1 MKVIII
7 GGVAAGMSAASKMK
21 RIDSQAEVIVYEKG
35 SFLSYGACGLPYYAA
50 GLNDDYRKMI
60 ARTQEEFEAA
70 GIEIHTKCQAMK
82 VIPQEKAVFVKNLET
97 GKMFLDSYDKLLIAT
112 GASAVVPDIP
122 GTNLRGVHFLKTM
135 EDGFLLKEMVKH
147 SEIQNI
153 VIAGGGYIGIEA
165 AETLNAAGKNVRVIE
180 AAGRI
185 LKPFDDEIEKIIR
198 EHLEQKGIKMHL
210 GERLRE
216 IESSQNGTVTGV
228 KTDEDSY
235 QADLVLLALGIR
247 PASEVLKGTGVRTLG
262 NGAILVDR
270 EMRTS
275 LPDIYAAGD
284 CASVYSFIEETDT
297 YIALGTNANKCGR
310 IAGENILGGH
320 TKYMGTLGSAAIK
333 AGDLEAARTGMS
345 ETTAKELGIEYTD
358 VFVKNFDHAAYYP
371 NPKPL
376 WIKLI
381 CEKRSRRILGA
392 QAVGYQGAVLRIDV
406 FAAAI
411 TNKMTAPE
419 LGMTDLCYAP
429 PFAGV
434 WDAVNIAANAV
445 K

>member
-1 MKVIII
+1 MRVIII
-7 GGVAAGMSAASKMK
+7 GGVAAGMSAASKIK
-21 RIDSQAEVIVYEKG
+21 RMDSQSEVIVYEKG

-50 GLNDDYRKMI
+50 GMNDDYRKMI
-60 ARTQEEFEAA
+60 ARTPEEFEAS
-70 GIEIHTKCQAMK
+70 GIEIHIKCQVMK
-82 VIPQEKAVFVKNLET
+82 VFPQEKTVFVKNLET
-97 GKMFLDSYDKLLIAT
+97 GQMFMDSYDKLMTAT
-112 GASAVVPDIP
+112 GARAIVPDIP
-122 GTNLRGVHFLKTM
+122 GTNLHGVHLLKTM
-135 EDGFLLKEMVKH
+135 EDGFMLKEMVNRP
-147 SEIQNI
+147 EIQNI

-165 AETLNAAGKNVRVIE
+165 AETLNAAGKHVRVIE
-180 AAGRI
+180 ADKRI
-185 LKPFDDEIEKIIR
+185 LKPFDDEIEQLIR
-198 EHLEQKGIKMHL
+198 KHLERKGIILHL
-210 GERLRE
+210 GERLKA
-216 IESSQNGTVTGV
+216 IEGSESGTVTGI
-228 KTDEDSY
+228 KTDGGSY
-235 QADLVLLALGIR
+235 QTDLVVLALGIR

-297 YIALGTNANKCGR
+297 YIALGTTANKCGR

-333 AGDLEAARTGMS
+333 AGDMEAARTGMS
-345 ETTAKELGIEYTD
+345 ESTAKELGIEYTA
-358 VFVKNFDHAAYYP
+358 VFVKTFDHAAYYP
-371 NPKPL
+371 NPQPL

-392 QAVGYQGAVLRIDV
+392 QAAGYQGAVLRIDI
-406 FAAAI
+406 FATAI
-411 TNKMTAPE
+411 INKMTAPE